1 MTIITGTEY
10 KANQGKYI
18 KRAHEGERVI
28 ISSHGSYTEL
38 KPVSPTD
45 KDIEEH
51 ISAKSFFMLSM
62 KAEQEHLEG
71 KTLKFNNAKAAQEWM
86 DSL

>member
-18 KRAHEGERVI
+18 RRAQEGERVI
-28 ISSHGSYTEL
+28 ISSCGGYVEL
-38 KPVSPTD
+38 KPVSEED
-45 KDIEEH
+45 EDVKEH
-51 ISAKSFFMLSM
+51 I
-62 KAEQEHLEG
+62 KARTFLTAARRIKNKRSEK
-71 KTLKFNNAKAAQEWM
+71 KTLRFDTLEELRAHL

>member
-18 KRAHEGERVI
+18 KRAQEKDYI
-28 ISSHGSYTEL
+28 ILRTRE
-38 KPVSPTD
+38 
-45 KDIEEH
+45 DIDRW
-51 ISAKSFFMLSM
+51 F
-62 KAEQEHLEG
+62 
-71 KTLKFNNAKAAQEWM
+71 

>member
-18 KRAHEGERVI
+18 KRAQEGERVI
-28 ISSHGSYTEL
+28 ISSYGGYVEL
-38 KPVSPTD
+38 KPVPETD
-45 KDIEEH
+45 KDVREH
-51 ISAKSFFMLSM
+51 INAKSFFAVGSRMH
-62 KAEQEHLEG
+62 KDTKEG
-71 KTLKFNNAKAAQEWM
+71 KSIRIDSIEELHRWF